1 MQTFLPYPS
10 FTHSL
15 ACLDNKR
22 LGKQRVEAKQ
32 ILMAL
37 EFGPYQYRHSIEHPW
52 ISCIESA
59 FLGLRELNPKCVRRT
74 PWYNHPATKMWRGY
88 EGVLAEY
95 GYICCQTWI
104 ARGFKDTLMPWFEPR
119 IPLTP
124 VMSCS
129 DPSWLSNNA
138 FHLSHQSNLVRKDP
152 VYYRQ
157 FFPYVPDNLPYV
169 WPTP

>member
-10 FTHSL
+10 FTRSL

-22 LGKQRVEAKQ
+22 LGKQRVECKQ

-37 EFGPYQYRHSIEHPW
+37 EFGPYQYNANPGW
-52 ISCIESA
+52 VSCSEVVFTA
-59 FLGLRELNPKCVRRT
+59 KLGPYRYRRT

-88 EGVLAEY
+88 ESSLAAY
-95 GYICCQTWI
+95 GFLCCMEWRRRTFQ
-104 ARGFKDTLMPWFEPR
+104 DSLLLWFSSRFGENIT
-119 IPLTP
+119 IPH
-124 VMSCS
+124 
-129 DPSWLSNNA
+129 PSWIHNEA

-152 VYYRQ
+152 AHYRQ
-157 FFPYVPDNLPYV
+157 FFPDVPDNLPYV